1 MTKEEKLKE
10 SPYRDVTP
18 HDVVKFGLIPE
29 LVGRLPV
36 FATLDPLDN
45 EALVRILKEPKN
57 SLVKQY
63 AKLFSFDN
71 AELEFKDEALT
82 EIARLAIE
90 RNTGA
95 RGLRAIIE
103 EIMLDIMYEVP
114 SRDDIAKVII
124 TLETV
129 RDKAAPLYELKAP
142 DTNTET
148 EN

>member
-1 MTKEEKLKE
+1 M
-10 SPYRDVTP
+10 
-18 HDVVKFGLIPE
+18 KFGIIPE

-36 FATLDPLDN
+36 FATLDPLDD

-71 AELEFKDEALT
+71 AELEFKDDALN

-114 SRDDIAKVII
+114 SREDISKVII

-129 RDKAAPLYELKAP
+129 KEKAAPIYELREP
-142 DTNTET
+142 ET
-148 EN
+148 EETVSE